1 MTMKRERKGTIES
14 ILTDTVRLGALFVLA
29 VTVIIMLIA
38 AFDNDTAGEASIG
51 SFESGDF
58 NEGWSLMFHGE
69 RQTIDLPMNLECEKG
84 DEVILSKNLP
94 DDLCDGMSIMMRAA
108 MEDVSIYVNGRLR
121 ETYSSNTVE
130 GLSYYPPSAYIVTQI
145 GSADSGKNIAFH
157 LTIKNKGTLNSVS
170 INHGNNGWFEVLK
183 NSLVMN
189 SVAVFI
195 LICGLIIALCAFF
208 SGKGYKTE
216 AAGYLGILI
225 FDAALWLIS
234 ESVIRQLVFNRP
246 SMSQYFSY
254 LSFELISV
262 FACMYFDAMQHK
274 IYHRRFLVIESVCLA
289 AIIVNVLLD
298 TSDILKMFQ
307 TAPVS
312 HVLSGIACIIVIINI
327 ITDYRHGRIRNYI
340 INVIGTLIF
349 LLFAFV
355 ELSRFYFPVSVVFGT
370 YLSLGLIA
378 LMVAT
383 LMQTLYD
390 ILKEYRER
398 EKKKTA
404 LTISTIETIAGAID
418 ARDEYTGGHSE
429 RVGLYSQR
437 LAREMAADY
446 ELSEEDIV
454 RIHYIGLVHDIGKI
468 GVADNVL
475 NKSGK
480 LNDEEFTLMRRHTEI
495 GYEIMTN
502 LGSEIEGL
510 LDGIRHHH
518 ERFDGNGYP
527 DKLSGTDIPLVA
539 RILALADSYDA
550 MTSNRVYRKRLS
562 DKEVRDELVRCSG
575 TQFDP
580 ALTEIFLRLLDS
592 GELSADIKDGI
603 ATDSEGR
610 MRTSSVLDD
619 ILSKDLMNDVKVSNP
634 SHVRMLCYTLKLM
647 EKKEKSYRVI
657 LISEDTGD
665 EPMSAGMKS
674 SIKELFDDPHDVI
687 IKYTA
692 KAYIAALYDRTQDD
706 IGLMTEGIKERCP
719 SVTIRVL

>member
-1 MTMKRERKGTIES
+1 MKREKKGTIES
-14 ILTDTVRLGALFVLA
+14 ILTDTVRLGALFILA

-38 AFDNDTAGEASIG
+38 AIDNDTVGEASIG

-58 NEGWSLMFHGE
+58 SEGWTLMFHGE
-69 RQTIDLPMNLECEKG
+69 RQTIDLPMNLDCEKG

-94 DDLCDGMSIMMRAA
+94 DDLCDGMSIMMRAS
-108 MEDVSIYVNGRLR
+108 MEDVSIYIGGKLR
-121 ETYSSNTVE
+121 EVYSSNSIE
-130 GLSYYPPSAYIVTQI
+130 GLSYYPPSAYIVTQV
-145 GSADSGKNIAFH
+145 GSEDAGKDIALH
-157 LTIKNKGTLNSVS
+157 LTIKNKGNLNTVS
-170 INHGNNGWFEVLK
+170 LNHGNNGWFEVLK
-183 NSLVMN
+183 DS
-189 SVAVFI
+189 I
-195 LICGLIIALCAFF
+195 LMIAIATFVLLCGITISLCAFF

-216 AAGYLGILI
+216 AAGYLGLLI

-234 ESVIRQLVFNRP
+234 ESVIRQLVFNRA

-254 LSFELISV
+254 LSFELIAP
-262 FACMYFDAMQHK
+262 FACMYFDAVQHK
-274 IYHRRFLVIESVCLA
+274 IYHKRYLVMESICLT
-289 AIIVNVLLD
+289 AIIVNVILD
-298 TSDILKMFQ
+298 AGDILKMFQ
-307 TAPVS
+307 TVPVC
-312 HVLSGIACIIVIINI
+312 HVLAGISSIIVIINI
-327 ITDYRHGRIRNYI
+327 ITDYRHNRLNSYRISG
-340 INVIGTLIF
+340 IGILIF
-349 LLFAFV
+349 LLTAFV

-370 YLSLGLIA
+370 YLSLGLIG

-383 LMQTLYD
+383 LLQTLYD

-404 LTISTIETIAGAID
+404 MTISTIETIAGAID

-480 LNDEEFTLMRRHTEI
+480 LNDEEFSLMRRHTEI
-495 GYEIMTN
+495 GYEIMTS

-562 DKEVRDELVRCSG
+562 DEEVRQELVRCSG

-580 ALTEIFLRLLDS
+580 ALTEIFIRLLDK

-610 MRTSSVLDD
+610 MRTSSVLEDM
-619 ILSKDLMNDVKVSNP
+619 LSHDLMNEVKVSNP
-634 SHVRMLCYTLKLM
+634 SHVRMLCYILKLM
-647 EKKEKSYRVI
+647 EKKEKSYKVL
-657 LISEDTGD
+657 LISDDNSE
-665 EPMSAGMKS
+665 EPMSAKTKAT
-674 SIKELFDDPHDVI
+674 IKDLFDDPHDVMI
-687 IKYTA
+687 RYTSRS
-692 KAYIAALYDRTQDD
+692 YIVALYDRSTDD
-706 IGLMTEGIKERCP
+706 IDQMIGGIKEKCP
-719 SVTIRVL
+719 SVDIRVL